1 MKRITTLISLMAL
14 GAASGCGSD
23 AANSSAKTSGGSAGS
38 AGLTTRIDNPYWPMA
53 PGTRWVFRERDG
65 GSTLRVGVTVTRR
78 TKVVVS
84 GIRARVVHDIV
95 TEKGRVVENTY
106 DWYAQDRAGTVWYLG
121 EDTKAYEP
129 GKPVSTKGSW
139 EDGVDGA
146 RRGIAMPAHPRVGQ
160 SYRQEY
166 YRGQAEDRGRVLSLD
181 KRATVPFG
189 SFSHLLQTRDYTRL
203 EPSATEHKYY
213 ARGVGPILAVAVHG
227 GGREQLVKFERG
239 S

>member
-1 MKRITTLISLMAL
+1 MKRTTTLASLLAVAVA
-14 GAASGCGSD
+14 GGCGSSDSD
-23 AANSSAKTSGGSAGS
+23 AARSSRFS
-38 AGLTTRIDNPYWPMA
+38 TRIDNPYWPMS
-53 PGTRWVFRERDG
+53 PGSRWISHEREEGHVFRV
-65 GSTLRVGVTVTRR
+65 SVTVTHK
-78 TKVVVS
+78 TKVVAS
-84 GIRARVVHDIV
+84 GVRARVVHDVV

-106 DWYAQDRAGTVWYLG
+106 DWYAQDAAGNVWYLG

-189 SFSHLLQTRDYTRL
+189 SFSHLLLTRDYTRL
-203 EPSATEHKYY
+203 EPDATEHKYY
-213 ARGVGPILAVAVHG
+213 ARGVGPILTLAVHG
-227 GGREQLVKFERG
+227 GGREELVSFRRP
-239 S
+239 

>member
-1 MKRITTLISLMAL
+1 MKRTTTLASLLAVAVA
-14 GAASGCGSD
+14 GGCGSSDSD
-23 AANSSAKTSGGSAGS
+23 AARSSRFS
-38 AGLTTRIDNPYWPMA
+38 TRIDNPYWPMS
-53 PGTRWVFRERDG
+53 PGSRWVSREREEG
-65 GSTLRVGVTVTRR
+65 RVFRVSVTVTHKTR
-78 TKVVVS
+78 VVAS
-84 GIRARVVHDIV
+84 GVRARVVHDVV

-106 DWYAQDRAGTVWYLG
+106 DWYAQDAAGNVWYLG

-160 SYRQEY
+160 FYRQEY

-189 SFSHLLQTRDYTRL
+189 SFSHLLLTRDYTRL
-203 EPSATEHKYY
+203 EPDATEHKYY
-213 ARGVGPILAVAVHG
+213 ARGVGPILTLAVHG
-227 GGREQLVKFERG
+227 GGREELVSFRRP
-239 S
+239 

>member
-1 MKRITTLISLMAL
+1 MKRITTLISLLAV

-23 AANSSAKTSGGSAGS
+23 AANSSARTPAGF
-38 AGLTTRIDNPYWPMA
+38 TTRIDNPYWPMA
-53 PGTRWVFRERDG
+53 PGSRWISREREG
-65 GSTLRVGVTVTRR
+65 GSTLRVQVTVTRR
-78 TKVVVS
+78 TKVVAS
-84 GIRARVVHDIV
+84 GLRARVVHDVV

-106 DWYAQDRAGTVWYLG
+106 DWYAQDRAGNVWYLG

-166 YRGQAEDRGRVLSLD
+166 YRGKAEDRGRVLSLD

-189 SFSHLLQTRDYTRL
+189 TFNHLLETRDYTRL
-203 EPSATEHKYY
+203 EPDATEHKFY
-213 ARGVGPILAVAVHG
+213 AQGVGPILTLAVHG
-227 GGREQLVKFERG
+227 GGREELVSFHRG
-239 S
+239 P

>member
-1 MKRITTLISLMAL
+1 MKRTTTLASLLAVAVA
-14 GAASGCGSD
+14 GGCGSSDSD
-23 AANSSAKTSGGSAGS
+23 AARSSRFS
-38 AGLTTRIDNPYWPMA
+38 TRIDNPYWPMA
-53 PGTRWVFRERDG
+53 PGSRWISREREG
-65 GSTLRVGVTVTRR
+65 GSTLRVQVTVTRR
-78 TKVVVS
+78 TKVVAS
-84 GIRARVVHDIV
+84 GLRARVVHDIV
-95 TEKGRVVENTY
+95 TEQGRVVENTY
-106 DWYAQDRAGTVWYLG
+106 DWYAQDKAGNVWYLG

-189 SFSHLLQTRDYTRL
+189 SFSHLLLTRDYTRL
-203 EPSATEHKYY
+203 EPDATEHKYY
-213 ARGVGPILAVAVHG
+213 ARGVGPILTLAVHG
-227 GGREQLVKFERG
+227 GGREELVSFRRP
-239 S
+239 

>member
-1 MKRITTLISLMAL
+1 MKRITTLISLLAL

-23 AANSSAKTSGGSAGS
+23 AANSSARTPAGF
-38 AGLTTRIDNPYWPMA
+38 TTRIDNPYWPMA
-53 PGTRWVFRERDG
+53 PGSRWISREREG
-65 GSTLRVGVTVTRR
+65 GSTLRVQVTVTRR
-78 TKVVVS
+78 TKVVAS
-84 GIRARVVHDIV
+84 GLRARVVHDVV

-106 DWYAQDRAGTVWYLG
+106 DWYAQDRAGNVWYLG

-129 GKPVSTKGSW
+129 GKPVSTAGSW

-166 YRGQAEDRGRVLSLD
+166 YRGKAEDRGRVLSLD

-189 SFSHLLQTRDYTRL
+189 TFDHLLETRDYTRL
-203 EPSATEHKYY
+203 EPDATEHKFY
-213 ARGVGPILAVAVHG
+213 AKGVGPILTLAVHG
-227 GGREQLVKFERG
+227 GGREELVRFERG

>member
-1 MKRITTLISLMAL
+1 MKRTTTLASLLAVAVA
-14 GAASGCGSD
+14 GGCGSSD
-23 AANSSAKTSGGSAGS
+23 SGAAKPSPFS
-38 AGLTTRIDNPYWPMA
+38 TRIDNRYWPMA
-53 PGTRWVFRERDG
+53 PGSRWISREREEGHVFRV
-65 GSTLRVGVTVTRR
+65 SVTVTRR
-78 TKVVVS
+78 TRVVAS
-84 GIRARVVHDIV
+84 GIRARIVHDIV

-106 DWYAQDRAGTVWYLG
+106 DWYAQDKAGNVWYLG

-129 GKPVSTKGSW
+129 GKPVSTAGSW

-189 SFSHLLQTRDYTRL
+189 SFSHLLLTRDYTRL
-203 EPSATEHKYY
+203 EPDATEHKYY
-213 ARGVGPILAVAVHG
+213 ARGVGPILTLAVHG
-227 GGREQLVKFERG
+227 GGREELVSFRRP
-239 S
+239 

>member
-1 MKRITTLISLMAL
+1 MKRITTLISLLAL

-23 AANSSAKTSGGSAGS
+23 AANSSAKTPAGS
-38 AGLTTRIDNPYWPMA
+38 AGFTTRIDNPYWPMA
-53 PGTRWVFRERDG
+53 PGSRWISREHEG
-65 GSTLRVGVTVTRR
+65 GSTLRVRVTVTRR
-78 TKVVVS
+78 TKVVAS
-84 GIRARVVHDIV
+84 GLRARVVHDIV

-106 DWYAQDRAGTVWYLG
+106 DWYAQDRAGNVWYLG

-129 GKPVSTKGSW
+129 GKRVSTAGSW

-166 YRGQAEDRGRVLSLD
+166 YRGKAEDRGRVLSLD

-189 SFSHLLQTRDYTRL
+189 TFNHLLETRDYTRL
-203 EPSATEHKYY
+203 EPDATEHKFY
-213 ARGVGPILAVAVHG
+213 AKGVGPILTLAVHG
-227 GGREQLVKFERG
+227 GGREELVSFHRG
-239 S
+239 P